1 MQILNFNISVMNYLA
16 MSLSTFLYS
25 SKQLLYNHKIVKVS
39 HMNRESMNDPLP
51 ETSGIILAATTIH
64 LHEIDCHKYFGNAL
78 HDTAKQ
84 NAESPSSY

>member
-1 MQILNFNISVMNYLA
+1 
-16 MSLSTFLYS
+16 
-25 SKQLLYNHKIVKVS
+25 
-39 HMNRESMNDPLP
+39 MNRESMNDPLP

-78 HDTAKQ
+78 HGTAKQ